1 LNELYLTL
9 LSEGIDDIRFMGING
24 PMYIDDNYQ
33 NMINGRILPW
43 VQDTEESNIWYDWD
57 VTLRDLFILDRNG
70 NFVTKINLTTYNPDP
85 NTPCATNYDALY
97 ELLISLRE
105 R

>member
-1 LNELYLTL
+1 
-9 LSEGIDDIRFMGING
+9 
-24 PMYIDDNYQ
+24 MYINDNYQ

-57 VTLRDLFILDRNG
+57 VTLRDLYILDRNG

-85 NTPCATNYDALY
+85 STPCTTNYDALY
-97 ELLISLRE
+97 DLLISIRE